1 VQLQNQDTFR
11 QLLSGTFYASK
22 AYSATPVPGDEP
34 CTWVQLK
41 LCFAEVSAHVEI
53 PQVKDL
59 ILPDLVF

>member
-1 VQLQNQDTFR
+1 MKLQNQDIFR
-11 QLLSGTFYASK
+11 QLLSGTFYASE
-22 AYSATPVPGDEP
+22 AYSATPVPGDKT

-41 LCFAEVSAHVEI
+41 LCFAEVSAHVEV

>member
-1 VQLQNQDTFR
+1 MKLHQDIFR
-11 QLLSGTFYASK
+11 QLLSGTFCASE
-22 AYSATPVPGDEP
+22 AYSATPVPGDET

-41 LCFAEVSAHVEI
+41 LCFAEVSAHVEF